1 MKGEIKMSSFG
12 ARFNETDYIR
22 VDMDFSSGDST
33 VIMTTEVE
41 GTPVTATGAITWDE
55 IDPDD
60 GDGGLG

>member
-1 MKGEIKMSSFG
+1 MASFG

-22 VDMDFSSGDST
+22 VDIDFSSGESA

-41 GTPVTATGAITWDE
+41 GTPVTVTGAISWDE
-55 IDPDD
+55 LVGDGN